1 MPQKWLVLNLYNF
14 MTTLK
19 TIDATNKKLGRV
31 ASEVAATLM
40 GKDSVAFARHILTDV
55 KVEVQ
60 NAGKIN
66 VDDTKKRTKIYKRYS
81 GYPGG
86 QKELSLEKIT
96 EKKGM
101 KEAVR
106 IAVRGML
113 PPNKLR
119 AKMLKNLTITD

>member
-1 MPQKWLVLNLYNF
+1 
-14 MTTLK
+14 MTTTNVK

-31 ASEVAATLM
+31 ASVAAAALM
-40 GKDSVAFARHILTDV
+40 GKDTVTFARHILTDV
-55 KVEVQ
+55 KVEVT
-60 NAGKIN
+60 NASKLN
-66 VDDTKKRTKIYKRYS
+66 VDDTKKRTKVYQRYS

-86 QKELSLEKIT
+86 QREITLGKISET
-96 EKKGM
+96 KGL

>member
-1 MPQKWLVLNLYNF
+1 MR
-14 MTTLK
+14 

-31 ASEVAATLM
+31 ASEVASILR
-40 GKDSVAFARHILTDV
+40 GKDTVEFTPHVFADV
-55 KVEVQ
+55 KVSVT
-60 NAGKIN
+60 NASKIN

-86 QKELSLEKIT
+86 QRELSLGKI
-96 EKKGM
+96 EEQKGL
-101 KEAVR
+101 KEAIR

>member
-1 MPQKWLVLNLYNF
+1 M
-14 MTTLK
+14 K

-31 ASEVAATLM
+31 ATEVAVILR
-40 GKDSVAFARHILTDV
+40 GKDQVTFAPNVFPDV
-55 KVEVQ
+55 KVEVV
-60 NAGKIN
+60 NASKIS
-66 VDDTKKRTKIYKRYS
+66 VDETKLKTKIYKRYS

-86 QKELSLEKIT
+86 QKELSMEKIVD
-96 EKKGM
+96 KKGM

-119 AKMLKNLTITD
+119 AKMLRNLTITD

>member
-1 MPQKWLVLNLYNF
+1 M
-14 MTTLK
+14 K

-31 ASEVAATLM
+31 ASEIATILR
-40 GKDSVAFARHILTDV
+40 GKDTVAFTPHVFADI
-55 KVEVQ
+55 KVEVI
-60 NAGKIN
+60 NAAKIN
-66 VDDTKKRTKIYKRYS
+66 VDDTKKRTKMYKRYS

-86 QKELSLEKIT
+86 QRELSLEKVT

>member
-1 MPQKWLVLNLYNF
+1 ME
-14 MTTLK
+14 
-19 TIDATNKKLGRV
+19 TIAKKIDCTNKKLGRI
-31 ASEVAATLM
+31 ATEAATILR
-40 GKDSVAFARHILTDV
+40 GKDTVTFTPHIFADIKLEIT
-55 KVEVQ
+55 
-60 NAGKIN
+60 NASKID

-86 QKELSLEKIT
+86 QRELTLERIT

-106 IAVRGML
+106 IAIRGML

-119 AKMLKNLTITD
+119 AKMMRNLTIID

>member
-1 MPQKWLVLNLYNF
+1 M
-14 MTTLK
+14 K

-31 ASEVAATLM
+31 ASEVATLLR
-40 GKDSVAFARHILTDV
+40 GKDLVSFTPHVFADI
-55 KVEVQ
+55 KVEVI

-66 VDDTKKRTKIYKRYS
+66 ADDTKKRTKMYKFYS

-86 QKELSLEKIT
+86 QKELSLERVT

>member
-1 MPQKWLVLNLYNF
+1 
-14 MTTLK
+14 MTTTTPTNIK

-31 ASEVAATLM
+31 ASDAAAMLM
-40 GKDSVAFARHILTDV
+40 GKDSIAFARHILTDV
-55 KVEVQ
+55 KVEVT
-60 NAGKIN
+60 NASKLN
-66 VDDTKKRTKIYKRYS
+66 VDDTKKRTKIYQRYS

-86 QKELSLEKIT
+86 QREISLQKISDT
-96 EKKGM
+96 KGL

-113 PPNKLR
+113 PPNRLR

>member
-1 MPQKWLVLNLYNF
+1 M
-14 MTTLK
+14 K

-31 ASEVAATLM
+31 ASEIAATLM
-40 GKDSVAFARHILTDV
+40 GKDKVTFSRHELNDV
-55 KVEVQ
+55 KVEVV

-86 QKELSLEKIT
+86 QRELSLETIT

-119 AKMLKNLTITD
+119 AKMLRNLTITD

>member
-1 MPQKWLVLNLYNF
+1 
-14 MTTLK
+14 MTTTK

-31 ASEVAATLM
+31 ASLAAATLM

-55 KVEVQ
+55 KVEVV

-86 QKELSLEKIT
+86 QKEITLEKVT

>member
-1 MPQKWLVLNLYNF
+1 M
-14 MTTLK
+14 K

-31 ASEVAATLM
+31 ATEAAASLM
-40 GKDSVAFARHILTDV
+40 GKDTVTFSRHTFADV
-55 KVEVQ
+55 KVEVN
-60 NAGKIN
+60 NAGLIN

-86 QKELSLEKIT
+86 QKELSLETIT
-96 EKKGM
+96 KKKGM
-101 KEAVR
+101 KEAIR

-119 AKMLKNLTITD
+119 AKMLRNLTINE

>member
-1 MPQKWLVLNLYNF
+1 MYKK
-14 MTTLK
+14 TTMK

-31 ASEVAATLM
+31 ASEVASILR
-40 GKDSVAFARHILTDV
+40 GKDSVTFAPHVFSDV
-55 KVEVQ
+55 KVEVI

-86 QKELSLEKIT
+86 QRELSLEKIT

-119 AKMLKNLTITD
+119 AKMMRNLTITD

>member
-1 MPQKWLVLNLYNF
+1 M
-14 MTTLK
+14 K

-31 ASEVAATLM
+31 ASEAASILR
-40 GKDSVAFARHILTDV
+40 GKDLVSFTPHVFADI
-55 KVEVQ
+55 KVEIT

-66 VDDTKKRTKIYKRYS
+66 ADDTKKRTKIYKRYS

-86 QKELSLEKIT
+86 QRELSLERIT

-119 AKMLKNLTITD
+119 AKMLRNLTITD

>member
-1 MPQKWLVLNLYNF
+1 
-14 MTTLK
+14 MTTTTIK

-31 ASEVAATLM
+31 ASMAATSLM

-55 KVEVQ
+55 KVEIT
-60 NAGKIN
+60 NASKIN
-66 VDDTKKRTKIYKRYS
+66 ADDTKKRTKIYKRYS

-86 QKELSLEKIT
+86 QRELTLEKIT

-106 IAVRGML
+106 IAIKGML
-113 PPNKLR
+113 PKNRLQ

>member
-1 MPQKWLVLNLYNF
+1 M
-14 MTTLK
+14 K

-31 ASEVAATLM
+31 ASDAASMLM
-40 GKDSVAFARHILTDV
+40 GKDTVTFSRHAFADI
-55 KVEVQ
+55 KVEIT

-66 VDDTKKRTKIYKRYS
+66 VDDTKKRTKMYKTYS

-86 QKELSLEKIT
+86 QKELSLERVT

>member
-1 MPQKWLVLNLYNF
+1 
-14 MTTLK
+14 MTTSNLK
-19 TIDATNKKLGRV
+19 TIDATNMKLGRV
-31 ASEVAATLM
+31 ASQAAASLM

-55 KVEVQ
+55 KVEVI
-60 NAGKIN
+60 NAGKLN
-66 VDDTKKRTKIYKRYS
+66 VDDTKKRTKIYTRYS

-86 QKELSLEKIT
+86 QRQLTLEKIS

>member
-1 MPQKWLVLNLYNF
+1 M
-14 MTTLK
+14 K

-31 ASEVAATLM
+31 ASEIASILR
-40 GKDSVAFARHILTDV
+40 GKDTITFTPHVFADV
-55 KVEVQ
+55 KVEVI

-86 QKELSLEKIT
+86 QKELSLETIT

-119 AKMLKNLTITD
+119 AKMMRNLTITD